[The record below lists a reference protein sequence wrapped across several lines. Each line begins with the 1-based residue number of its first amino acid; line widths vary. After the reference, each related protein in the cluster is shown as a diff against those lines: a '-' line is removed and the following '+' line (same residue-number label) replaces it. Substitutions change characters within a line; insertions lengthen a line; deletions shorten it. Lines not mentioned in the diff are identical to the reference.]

1 MTKKILIVEDN
12 QDCREFLAFLVRRL
26 GYEAIAVH
34 TGEEAVVRATA
45 NHPHL
50 IFMDLG
56 LPGID
61 GIEAAAAIKRHP
73 DSSGIP
79 IVALSAR
86 SEEASKKK
94 ALDAGMTMY
103 LSKPAPPAV
112 IKETI
117 EKFINEDSAV
127 NPELCS
133 APPPYL
139 QPSSFNA
146 CFK

>member
-12 QDCREFLAFLVRRL
+12 HDCCEFLAFLVRRL

-34 TGEEAVVRATA
+34 TGEEAIVRAMAT
-45 NHPHL
+45 HPDL

-61 GIEAAAAIKRHP
+61 GIEAAAAIKQHP
-73 DSSGIP
+73 DTAGIT

-86 SEEASKKK
+86 SEETWKEK
-94 ALDAGMTMY
+94 ALDAGMTTY
-103 LSKPAPPAV
+103 LSKPAPPAA

-117 EKFINEDSAV
+117 EKFINKDSAAS
-127 NPELCS
+127 LDRCS
-133 APPPYL
+133 ATMPINTPQL
-139 QPSSFNA
+139 TGSVI
-146 CFK
+146 